1 MLQQEILTLT
11 KKLKVMQEKSSTSLP
26 FKSSSTDKLKEMNN
40 KLLLSDDKVTRL
52 QDELLKLTKRFMMAG
67 VRLQSE
73 RPLLSIRLAAQR
85 DKDND

>member
-1 MLQQEILTLT
+1 
-11 KKLKVMQEKSSTSLP
+11 V
-26 FKSSSTDKLKEMNN
+26 NN